1 MVASVGCVFGGGGDR
16 GAGIPAGVV
25 CRGRRKREGTTEEE
39 REKERERA
47 PAVASYTQ
55 NHPSCYG
62 GPGMFSAVPAEL
74 LSAANTFSF
83 LFFFFFFVTCCA
95 NFSSPSD
102 FGVVSQPLSSF
113 FGPAR
118 LGADASVG
126 WPSDYD
132 YTRRCWDSSSST
144 FDPDGAR
151 VCGIY
156 RRMRRGRPRTAAAA
170 VARHA
175 ICRYAAVMSE
185 RRRVHDG
192 LRISKHYQG
201 GS

>member
-83 LFFFFFFVTCCA
+83 LFF
-95 NFSSPSD
+95 
-102 FGVVSQPLSSF
+102 SF
-113 FGPAR
+113 FLSR
-118 LGADASVG
+118 
-126 WPSDYD
+126 
-132 YTRRCWDSSSST
+132 
-144 FDPDGAR
+144 
-151 VCGIY
+151 
-156 RRMRRGRPRTAAAA
+156 
-170 VARHA
+170 VARIFLHPV
-175 ICRYAAVMSE
+175 ISE
-185 RRRVHDG
+185 WFR
-192 LRISKHYQG
+192 SP
-201 GS
+201 